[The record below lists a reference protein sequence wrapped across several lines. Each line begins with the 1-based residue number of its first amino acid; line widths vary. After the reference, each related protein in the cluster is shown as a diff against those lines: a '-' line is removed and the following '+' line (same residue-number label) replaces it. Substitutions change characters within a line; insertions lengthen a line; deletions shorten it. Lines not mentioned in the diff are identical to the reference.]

1 MVDKVDKKNIRKK
14 ELEKLEIPESGEDVC
29 VWGGGVK
36 TTMSYRGTSE
46 GLQCH

>member
-29 VWGGGVK
+29 VWGGG
-36 TTMSYRGTSE
+36 GE
-46 GLQCH
+46 DNNELPGNL